1 MVKIDFIEST
11 NICLILST
19 LYTLILESRGV
30 NLGQPGRGAAMLLG
44 RPCTWT
50 KAAFRQ
56 RE

>member
-19 LYTLILESRGV
+19 IYTLILESRCV